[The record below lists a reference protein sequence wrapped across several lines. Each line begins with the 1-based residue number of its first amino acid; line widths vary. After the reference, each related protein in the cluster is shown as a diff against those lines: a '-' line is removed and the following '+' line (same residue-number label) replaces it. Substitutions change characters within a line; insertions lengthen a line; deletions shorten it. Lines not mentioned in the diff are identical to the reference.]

1 MFDARTYSARRRRL
15 RRDLGS
21 GLALFLGNDDS
32 PMNYAANGYPFRQD
46 SSFLYFFGLDSPGL
60 AGLVDVDEGTDTLFG
75 DDIGLEDIIWMGFLP
90 TLKERAAG
98 VGVKATRP
106 AADLAGCLRRALAQG
121 RMIHLLPP
129 YRDEHRLKLE
139 EWLGV
144 PPAEAKSRA
153 SRALVQAVVAQRS
166 IKSEAE
172 VAEIESALTTTYK
185 MYETAMRMAQP
196 GVHERAIAGRIDG
209 IAKAEGGA
217 TAFPTILSINGQI
230 LHNHGYVNKLARGRL
245 LVVDSGAESAGHY
258 ASDITRTVPV
268 GGKFTARQRDIYEI
282 VLAANAGAIM
292 AAQPGLPYKEVHLLA
307 ARIIVDGLKSIGLM
321 KGDPAEAVAQG
332 AQALFFPHGLG
343 HMMGLDVHDMESLGE
358 NNVGY
363 DASVERSRQFGLA
376 YLRMARPLEAGHV
389 MTVEPGIYF
398 IPALI
403 DQWKAEGK
411 ALDFVAYDKLEA
423 YRGFGGVRIED
434 DILVTKDGVRIL
446 GRPIPKTVAQVEA
459 AATV

>member
-1 MFDARTYSARRRRL
+1 
-15 RRDLGS
+15 
-21 GLALFLGNDDS
+21 
-32 PMNYAANGYPFRQD
+32 
-46 SSFLYFFGLDSPGL
+46 
-60 AGLVDVDEGTDTLFG
+60 
-75 DDIGLEDIIWMGFLP
+75 
-90 TLKERAAG
+90 
-98 VGVKATRP
+98 
-106 AADLAGCLRRALAQG
+106 
-121 RMIHLLPP
+121 
-129 YRDEHRLKLE
+129 
-139 EWLGV
+139 V

-153 SRALVQAVVAQRS
+153 SRALVRAVVAQRS

-230 LHNHGYVNKLARGRL
+230 LHNHGYVNKLAKGRL

-258 ASDITRTVPV
+258 ASDITRTIPV

-292 AAQPGLPYKEVHLLA
+292 AARPGLPYKEVHLLA